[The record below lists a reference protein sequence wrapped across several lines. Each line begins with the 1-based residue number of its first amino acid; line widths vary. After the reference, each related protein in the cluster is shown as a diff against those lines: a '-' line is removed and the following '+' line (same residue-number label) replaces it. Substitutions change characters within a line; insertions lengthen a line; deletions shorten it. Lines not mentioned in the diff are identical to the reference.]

1 MEQASKI
8 RAFGLLLI
16 TFFFWGSIY
25 VGGKMIAGDM
35 PAPLVACLRCV
46 ISVPA
51 LWLIA
56 RKYRDVRIHP
66 EDFKLFAAVG
76 LLGYFGTIFLIQMAI
91 SLTGASTA
99 ALINATTP
107 VAVTA
112 FAVLI
117 LHEKLTPVK
126 VICIILAL
134 AGTWV
139 VTAGSG
145 GESETRGIFLAV
157 LSVLFWGLAS
167 VFMRKLTAKYPA
179 ILVTTY
185 GMMISLLLHVP
196 VGLVSYLRAD
206 SIRIRPVTVIVLL
219 YLGLVGSGLA
229 QYTWTSVLAVLPAS
243 LCSLF
248 YPLQPIFSSVL
259 GFFLLGERLTGYCA
273 IGLLFISME
282 VVLSTI
288 EAMKNA

>member
-1 MEQASKI
+1 
-8 RAFGLLLI
+8 
-16 TFFFWGSIY
+16 
-25 VGGKMIAGDM
+25 
-35 PAPLVACLRCV
+35 
-46 ISVPA
+46 
-51 LWLIA
+51 
-56 RKYRDVRIHP
+56 
-66 EDFKLFAAVG
+66 
-76 LLGYFGTIFLIQMAI
+76 
-91 SLTGASTA
+91 
-99 ALINATTP
+99 
-107 VAVTA
+107 
-112 FAVLI
+112 
-117 LHEKLTPVK
+117 
-126 VICIILAL
+126 
-134 AGTWV
+134 

-248 YPLQPIFSSVL
+248 YPLHPIFSSVL
-259 GFFLLGERLTGYCA
+259 GFFLLGERLTGYFA
-273 IGLLFISME
+273 VGLLFISMD